1 MKKGSR
7 ICHSEK
13 TLINLKKARSH
24 LDKVIHMK
32 ENEVYCIDIIQQN
45 LAIIGLLKSA
55 NQALMEGHLNTC
67 FANAIKAKDTKK
79 QADMVAEIL
88 RVASISSK

>member
-7 ICHSEK
+7 ICHSKK

-24 LDKVIHMK
+24 LDKVIIMK
-32 ENEVYCIDIIQQN
+32 ERGEYCIDIIQQN
-45 LAIIGLLKSA
+45 LAVIGLLKSA

-67 FANAIKAKDTKK
+67 FTDAVKTNNSVKQKD
-79 QADMVAEIL
+79 MIAEIL
-88 RVASISSK
+88 KVTSLSSK